1 MAAVSRRDF
10 IACGI
15 ALFAAPRAAGA
26 QQPNKLWR
34 IGVLAQPPGLAIF
47 LETFRE
53 GLRELGYIE
62 NRNIVIDT
70 REAEFR
76 ELPGL
81 ANDLLRNH
89 PDLLVTVFSAATVA
103 AKQATSTTPILFV
116 DVVDPVAIE
125 VVASLARP
133 GGNATGLTNNNV
145 EVAAKRLQLLR
156 EANPKIS
163 RVAVIACC
171 TSGTVTDRVIRSL
184 LAQIEHA
191 GQSIGVR
198 IEGDMP
204 RSADMDAAIS
214 RVTRSRADAL
224 LVTPSPAAV
233 ARRVQIAEHA
243 IREKLP
249 TIFDV
254 EPHVTAGGLMS
265 YSADRSTMFRRAAAF
280 ADKILRGTQAGTIA
294 IEEPTKYRLVI
305 NMRTA
310 KALGLTIPPS
320 VLLRADQ
327 VID

>member
-1 MAAVSRRDF
+1 MRRIGLAVVLVVSL
-10 IACGI
+10 
-15 ALFAAPRAAGA
+15 ALTSVTGNA
-26 QQPNKLWR
+26 QQPAKLWR
-34 IGVLAQPPGLAIF
+34 VGVLAQPPGLEIF
-47 LETFRE
+47 LDTFRA
-53 GLRELGYIE
+53 GMRELGYTE

-89 PDLLVTVFSAATVA
+89 PDLLVTVFSAATRA

-116 DVVDPVAIE
+116 DVADPVAIE

-171 TSGTVTDRVIRSL
+171 ITGLVTDRVIRSL
-184 LAQIEHA
+184 LAQVEHA

-198 IEGDMP
+198 IESDMP
-204 RSADMDAAIS
+204 RSADVDAAIS

-224 LVTPSPAAV
+224 LVTPNPSML

-249 TIFDV
+249 TIFDG

-265 YSADRSTMFRRAAAF
+265 YSADRPTMHRRAAAF

-294 IEEPTKYRLVI
+294 IEEPTKYRFAI

-320 VLLRADQ
+320 LLLRADQ
-327 VID
+327 VIE

>member
-1 MAAVSRRDF
+1 MRRIGLAVVVVVSL
-10 IACGI
+10 
-15 ALFAAPRAAGA
+15 ALTSVTGNA
-26 QQPNKLWR
+26 QQPAKLWR
-34 IGVLAQPPGLAIF
+34 IGVLAQPPGLEIF
-47 LETFRE
+47 LDTFRA
-53 GLRELGYIE
+53 GMRELGYTE

-70 REAEFR
+70 REGESR

-89 PDLLVTVFSAATVA
+89 PDLLVTLFSAATVA

-116 DVVDPVAIE
+116 DVADPVAIE

-133 GGNATGLTNNNV
+133 GGNVTGLTNNNT

-224 LVTPSPAAV
+224 LVTPNPSML

-249 TIFDV
+249 TIFDG

-265 YSADRSTMFRRAAAF
+265 YSADRPTMFRRAAAF

-294 IEEPTKYRLVI
+294 IEEPTIYRLTI

-310 KALGLTIPPS
+310 KALGLRIPPS
-320 VLLRADQ
+320 LLLRADQ
-327 VID
+327 VIE

>member
-1 MAAVSRRDF
+1 MRRIGLAVVVLVSL
-10 IACGI
+10 
-15 ALFAAPRAAGA
+15 ALTSVTGNA
-26 QQPNKLWR
+26 QQPAKLWR
-34 IGVLAQPPGLAIF
+34 IGILAQPPGLATF
-47 LETFRE
+47 FDTFRA
-53 GLRELGYIE
+53 GMRELGYIE

-70 REAEFR
+70 REGEYR

-89 PDLLVTVFSAATVA
+89 PDLLVTLFSAATVA

-116 DVVDPVAIE
+116 DVADPVAIE

-133 GGNATGLTNNNV
+133 GGNVTGLTNNNI

-156 EANPKIS
+156 DVNPKIS

-171 TSGTVTDRVIRSL
+171 TSGTVGDRVIRSL
-184 LAQIEHA
+184 RDQIEHA

-198 IEGDMP
+198 IESDMP
-204 RSADMDAAIS
+204 PSSDVDAAIS

-224 LVTPSPAAV
+224 LVTPNPSMV

-249 TIFDV
+249 TIFDA
-254 EPHVTAGGLMS
+254 EAHVTAGGLMS
-265 YSADRSTMFRRAAAF
+265 YSADRPTMYRRAAAF

-294 IEEPTKYRLVI
+294 IEDPTKYRLAI
-305 NMRTA
+305 NMKTA

-320 VLLRADQ
+320 LLLRADQ

>member
-1 MAAVSRRDF
+1 MNRRAFVAGLGAA
-10 IACGI
+10 
-15 ALFAAPRAAGA
+15 LAAPLVGDA

-34 IGVLAQPPGLAIF
+34 IGVLAQPPGLASF
-47 LETFRE
+47 LDTFRE
-53 GLRELGYIE
+53 GLRELGYTE

-89 PDLLVTVFSAATVA
+89 PDLLVTVFSAATRA
-103 AKQATSTTPILFV
+103 AKQATFTTPILFV
-116 DVVDPVAIE
+116 DVADPVLIE

-133 GGNATGLTNNNV
+133 GGNVTGLTNNNV

-171 TSGTVTDRVIRSL
+171 TSGTVTDRVIQSL
-184 LAQIEHA
+184 RDQVEHA

-198 IEGDMP
+198 IESDMP

-224 LVTPSPAAV
+224 LVTPNPSMV

-254 EPHVTAGGLMS
+254 EQHVTAGWPDIVQCR
-265 YSADRSTMFRRAAAF
+265 SACYASPRCGVRR
-280 ADKILRGTQAGTIA
+280 
-294 IEEPTKYRLVI
+294 
-305 NMRTA
+305 
-310 KALGLTIPPS
+310 
-320 VLLRADQ
+320 
-327 VID
+327 

>member
-1 MAAVSRRDF
+1 MRRIGLAVVLVVSL
-10 IACGI
+10 
-15 ALFAAPRAAGA
+15 ALTSVTGNA
-26 QQPNKLWR
+26 QQPAKLWR
-34 IGVLAQPPGLAIF
+34 VGVLAQPPGLEIF
-47 LETFRE
+47 LDTFRA
-53 GLRELGYIE
+53 GMRELGYTE

-70 REAEFR
+70 REGESR

-116 DVVDPVAIE
+116 DVADPVAIE

-133 GGNATGLTNNNV
+133 GGNVTGLTNNNV

-171 TSGTVTDRVIRSL
+171 ITGLVTDRVIRSL
-184 LAQIEHA
+184 LAQVEHA

-198 IEGDMP
+198 IESDMP
-204 RSADMDAAIS
+204 RSADVDAAIS

-224 LVTPSPAAV
+224 LMTPSPAVA

-249 TIFDV
+249 TIFDA

-265 YSADRSTMFRRAAAF
+265 YTADRQTMYRRAAAF

-294 IEEPTKYRLVI
+294 IEEPTIYRLAI

-310 KALGLTIPPS
+310 KALGLRIPPS
-320 VLLRADQ
+320 LLLRANQ
-327 VID
+327 VIE

>member
-1 MAAVSRRDF
+1 MNRRAF
-10 IACGI
+10 LTGLGAM
-15 ALFAAPRAAGA
+15 LAAPLDAEA
-26 QQPNKLWR
+26 QQTGKLWR

-116 DVVDPVAIE
+116 DVADPVAIE

-133 GGNATGLTNNNV
+133 GGNVTGLTNNNT
-145 EVAAKRLQLLR
+145 EVGAKRLQLLR
-156 EANPKIS
+156 EVNPKIS

-171 TSGTVTDRVIRSL
+171 TSGLVTDRVIRSL
-184 LAQIEHA
+184 RDQIEHA
-191 GQSIGVR
+191 GRSIGVR
-198 IEGDMP
+198 IESDMP
-204 RSADMDAAIS
+204 RSADVDAAIS

-224 LVTPSPAAV
+224 LVTPNPSMV

-249 TIFDV
+249 TIF
-254 EPHVTAGGLMS
+254 
-265 YSADRSTMFRRAAAF
+265 
-280 ADKILRGTQAGTIA
+280 
-294 IEEPTKYRLVI
+294 
-305 NMRTA
+305 
-310 KALGLTIPPS
+310 
-320 VLLRADQ
+320 
-327 VID
+327 